1 MRFKRYDRC
10 SFVWTSRKE
19 AALLRRLRLEREAYP
34 LFSDV
39 VAAGQPTV
47 DQVKRQRATQ
57 SDRME
62 REARQRQAASWRQAR
77 AAVWAIPDPDRA
89 QVLRY
94 WNTHR
99 HFPGSPNYLLY
110 VVKQYMTGGLEALG
124 RE

>member
-1 MRFKRYDRC
+1 MRFKRFARC
-10 SFVWTSRKE
+10 PFEWTSRKE

-34 LFSDV
+34 LFADV

-47 DQVKRQRATQ
+47 DQVKRQRTAQ
-57 SDRME
+57 AERME
-62 REARQRQAASWRQAR
+62 REARQRQAESWRKAR

-94 WNTHR
+94 WNTHG
-99 HFPGSPNYLLY
+99 HFPGAPNYLLY

-124 RE
+124 GE